1 MKQLKR
7 CIIIG
12 TIFVLICGTLSHFF
26 YEWSNDN
33 RIIGLFSPVNESVWE
48 HMKLVFFPML
58 FYSIIAFQS
67 LKNTW
72 PCITSALPSGILTG
86 TLLIPVI
93 FYIYSGLLGKNYLV
107 LDILTFIISVLTG
120 FYVIY
125 KLTVSCKAQKYTWLL
140 WIVTSIFMILFFIR
154 SYLIV

>member
-12 TIFVLICGTLSHFF
+12 TIFVLILGTLSHFF

-33 RIIGLFSPVNESVWE
+33 QIIGLFSPVNESVWE

-67 LKNTW
+67 LKNT
-72 PCITSALPSGILTG
+72 
-86 TLLIPVI
+86 
-93 FYIYSGLLGKNYLV
+93 
-107 LDILTFIISVLTG
+107 
-120 FYVIY
+120 
-125 KLTVSCKAQKYTWLL
+125 
-140 WIVTSIFMILFFIR
+140 
-154 SYLIV
+154 